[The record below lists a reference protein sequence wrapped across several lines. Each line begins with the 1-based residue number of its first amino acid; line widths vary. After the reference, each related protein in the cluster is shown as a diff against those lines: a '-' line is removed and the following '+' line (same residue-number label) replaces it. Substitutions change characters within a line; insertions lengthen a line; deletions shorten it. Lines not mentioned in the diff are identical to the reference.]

1 MLAPSMVAGRV
12 FGFALAAS
20 VAFATLLGSRR
31 AQAFEREWHVGGG
44 VGVTAYPHYYTAGPA
59 LGLNA
64 AYGISDVFDL
74 KFELLG
80 SLESYTQPLTKSE
93 IASGRKPYSSEHA
106 EPWSAVA
113 GLSYKLDVLQWIPY
127 GALLVGY
134 QHIGGRVPLG
144 EPFRRDDAIA
154 AVVLGLDYAATRNFG
169 LGASV
174 RSDILLTSAERGA
187 AITPMLRAEYHW
199 GF

>member
-1 MLAPSMVAGRV
+1 MKRGRV
-12 FGFALAAS
+12 FGFGLAAS
-20 VAFATLLGSRR
+20 AAFAALLAPRQAR
-31 AQAFEREWHVGGG
+31 AFEREWHVGGG
-44 VGVTAYPHYYTAGPA
+44 IGVTAYPHYYTAGPA

-64 AYGISDVFDL
+64 AYGVSDVFDVKL
-74 KFELLG
+74 ELLG
-80 SLESYTQPLTKSE
+80 SLNTYTPPL
-93 IASGRKPYSSEHA
+93 ADSSEHA

-134 QHIGGRVPLG
+134 QHIGGRLPAT
-144 EPFRRDDAIA
+144 EPFRRDDALA

-174 RSDILLTSAERGA
+174 RADFLLSSADHSA
-187 AITPMLRAEYHW
+187 ALTPMLRAEYHW

>member
-1 MLAPSMVAGRV
+1 M
-12 FGFALAAS
+12 LAAS
-20 VAFATLLGSRR
+20 MKRGTVLGFTLAAVVALALLLAPRR

-44 VGVTAYPHYYTAGPA
+44 LGVTAYPRYYTAGPA

-74 KFELLG
+74 KLELLG
-80 SLESYTQPLTKSE
+80 SLNTYTPPLSK
-93 IASGRKPYSSEHA
+93 ADAAAGLKPPPSEHA

-134 QHIGGRVPLG
+134 QHIGGRLPVG
-144 EPFRRDDAIA
+144 EPFRRDDALA
-154 AVVLGLDYAATRNFG
+154 AIVLGLDYAATRNFG
-169 LGASV
+169 LGASI
-174 RSDILLTSAERGA
+174 RSDILLTSPERGA
-187 AITPMLRAEYHW
+187 AFTPMLRAEYHW

>member
-1 MLAPSMVAGRV
+1 MRSRSLFCLVLCALGVLLAPQ
-12 FGFALAAS
+12 
-20 VAFATLLGSRR
+20 R
-31 AQAFEREWHVGGG
+31 AHAFERQWHVGGG
-44 VGVTAYPHYYTAGPA
+44 LGATAYTHYYSLGPAVGVNG
-59 LGLNA
+59 

-74 KFELLG
+74 KVELLG
-80 SLESYTQPLTKSE
+80 SYHGYEPGVGAEREHAQPLSL
-93 IASGRKPYSSEHA
+93 A
-106 EPWSAVA
+106 A

-134 QHIGGRVPLG
+134 QHVLGRIPNG
-144 EPFRRDDAIA
+144 EPFRRDDALA
-154 AVVLGLDYAATRNFG
+154 AVVLGLDYAVSRDFG

-174 RSDILLTSAERGA
+174 RGDFLLSDFGDVA